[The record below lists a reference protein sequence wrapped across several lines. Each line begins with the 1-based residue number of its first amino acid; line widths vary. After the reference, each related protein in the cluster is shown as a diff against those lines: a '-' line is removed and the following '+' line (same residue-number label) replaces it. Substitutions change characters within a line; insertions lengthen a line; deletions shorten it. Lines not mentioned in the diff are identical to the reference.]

1 MSKILEIKAAQLV
14 ARKAKNTT
22 TASLLTTVIGEAEMI
37 GKSAGNR
44 ESTDAEVLAVLK
56 KFEKNML
63 ETIGYLTSGQST
75 SDFLVDKIN
84 IVEAELEIIRQFLPT
99 KLTDLQVQKDI
110 GSIMTERNLVNEPKS
125 LGIITK
131 ELKVKYGE
139 QFDGQQISTQFKG
152 MSV

>member
-56 KFEKNML
+56 KFEKNLL
-63 ETIGYLTSGQST
+63 EN
-75 SDFLVDKIN
+75 IN
-84 IVEAELEIIRQFLPT
+84 IYTGHAGRLIALEYAVAELEIIRQFLPT
-99 KLTDLQVQKDI
+99 KLSNEQVQKDI